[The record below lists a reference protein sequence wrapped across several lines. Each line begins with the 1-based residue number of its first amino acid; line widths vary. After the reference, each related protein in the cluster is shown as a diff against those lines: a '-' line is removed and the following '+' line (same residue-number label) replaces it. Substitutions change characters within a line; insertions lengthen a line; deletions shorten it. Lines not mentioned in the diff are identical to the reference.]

1 MSSASSTFDIVR
13 FFVRVVLRERFEIN
27 CFNSAGRT
35 GVVATR
41 TAPRDSSSPITF
53 FFLKGK
59 NGNDKTLLMKL
70 PGKGR
75 ELAAKGTS
83 SDYFGCSSSLN
94 PPFCYTLYQIKL

>member
-1 MSSASSTFDIVR
+1 MKLNLNRGLVIPFFLVHSS
-13 FFVRVVLRERFEIN
+13 
-27 CFNSAGRT
+27 
-35 GVVATR
+35 
-41 TAPRDSSSPITF
+41 ITF
-53 FFLKGK
+53 RNFSEHFSLKKCVEERGEEQRGQVIEIDLLK
-59 NGNDKTLLMKL
+59 DKRLGKL